1 MEQRPVQSGTDR
13 ESQILQKRTAPIVA
27 SARVRR
33 SGSRRQAMI
42 ALFTVAVI
50 GAVIAVAWFWLAPKE
65 ESFTLGS
72 YTASPVAL
80 QTLRSTVEI
89 AGIVV
94 ARRRASVTSPEQG
107 FVERLAVAEGDWV
120 SAGQTVAWIDAP
132 TLRDSLVANQRSL
145 ERSLREFDRFLLQH
159 EFSLRSAARQRS
171 MLELEIADAI
181 AHRREVEELAAV
193 DLATAADREAA
204 RRRVENAEA
213 SLDDHDAT
221 RGETLALHELSR
233 RNYEDDIAATRQ
245 TIADLELRLAAT
257 RVTAPISGRVISIA
271 SGALTP
277 GVVLQQYGQLME
289 IADTRNPLVQSQI
302 EQQYVGLIGTGHPV
316 AVEITGSR
324 IAGQVERIGLTA
336 ATAAAG
342 GTPVVDIDVALA
354 VGDGEF
360 LPGSTTVVELV
371 VGEIPD
377 AMVLPRGPFLT
388 SGNRQFVYRVDGTTA
403 TRIAVTYG
411 AVTND
416 YVQILT
422 GVRPGDRIIT
432 SSYAGFLDRESITLG
447 GS

>member
-1 MEQRPVQSGTDR
+1 
-13 ESQILQKRTAPIVA
+13 
-27 SARVRR
+27 
-33 SGSRRQAMI
+33 MI
-42 ALFTVAVI
+42 ALFTVGVIAAVI
-50 GAVIAVAWFWLAPKE
+50 VVAWFWLAPTE

-72 YTASPVAL
+72 HTSSAVAL
-80 QTLRSTVEI
+80 QTLRSTVEV
-89 AGIVV
+89 AGVV
-94 ARRRASVTSPEQG
+94 AARRSARVTTPEQG
-107 FVERLAVAEGDWV
+107 FVERVAVSEGDWV
-120 SAGQTVAWIDAP
+120 SAGQTLAWVDAP
-132 TLRDSLVANQRSL
+132 TLRDSLTANQRSL

-159 EFSLRSAARQRS
+159 EFSMRSAARQRS
-171 MLELEIADAI
+171 MLELELDDAI
-181 AHRREVEELAAV
+181 AHRTDVEELASV
-193 DLATAADREAA
+193 DLATAADRESA
-204 RRRVENAEA
+204 RRRVESATA
-213 SLDDHDAT
+213 ALDDHDAS
-221 RGETLALHELSR
+221 RDETLALHELSR

-271 SGALTP
+271 DAARTP

-302 EQQYVGLIGTGHPV
+302 EQQYVGLVGIGHPV
-316 AVEITGSR
+316 AVEISGSR
-324 IAGQVERIGLTA
+324 VAGQIERIGLTA

-342 GTPVVDIDVALA
+342 GTPVVDIDVALS

-360 LPGSTTVVELV
+360 VPGSTTVLELV

-403 TRIAVTYG
+403 TRVAVTYG

-447 GS
+447 GN